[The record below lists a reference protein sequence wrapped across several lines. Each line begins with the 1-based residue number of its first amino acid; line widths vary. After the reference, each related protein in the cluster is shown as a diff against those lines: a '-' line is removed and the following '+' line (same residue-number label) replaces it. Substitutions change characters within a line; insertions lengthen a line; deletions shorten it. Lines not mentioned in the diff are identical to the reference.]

1 MGETQGLFSRLR
13 GRVKMTGHTHFRR
26 RTFAALVG
34 ALGLCALA
42 GCKTDKEA
50 RGTGVSRGKD
60 PLFGNLIPRQDLPVP
75 SKTATKGKTDPLF
88 APTGGK
94 TTGYN
99 DDPERFKGTFLPGK
113 GSTPAALSGWA
124 KDGDGLKID
133 SPGVPLVPAGGAEV
147 PPPSVEPLL
156 AELTK
161 FGVSADD
168 RSLAREGGQWVCRAS
183 VPNPERVGA
192 RVQYSGAADNPAD
205 AVKQVLAQLAE
216 RK

>member
-1 MGETQGLFSRLR
+1 
-13 GRVKMTGHTHFRR
+13 MTAHTHFRR
-26 RTFAALVG
+26 RTLGALLC
-34 ALGLCALA
+34 ALGLCALS

-50 RGTGVSRGKD
+50 KGTGVGRGKD

-75 SKTATKGKTDPLF
+75 SKTATKGKSDPLF

-99 DDPERFKGTFLPGK
+99 DDPDRFKGTFIPGK
-113 GSTPAALSGWA
+113 GSTPAALSGWS
-124 KDGDGLKID
+124 KDGEGLKID
-133 SPGVPLVPAGGAEV
+133 SPGVALIPAGGAEV

-161 FGVSADD
+161 FGVSAED

-183 VPNPERVGA
+183 VPNPDRAGA
-192 RVQYSGAADNPAD
+192 KVQFSGAADNPAD
-205 AVKQVLAQLAE
+205 AVKQVLSQLAE
-216 RK
+216 RKP